1 MRTFRSHIQIAITDL
16 DFLLLLA
23 QNCKKKTIFDNL
35 RTIAQESHM
44 QTGQVTPFFSYTF
57 LLQTVCEII
66 FCILK

>member
-1 MRTFRSHIQIAITDL
+1 MLYI
-16 DFLLLLA
+16 
-23 QNCKKKTIFDNL
+23 NCYNRPRFFAATGIKLQKKQTIFDNL

-44 QTGQVTPFFSYTF
+44 QTGQVTPSFSYTF